1 MVGFL
6 IKKAFFDF
14 WDNLLRVVMIN
25 IGFVILMGAGVW
37 GPYLLRAHL
46 LPAFIVFFIV
56 VTAFHIYIGAASMFI
71 KQMVDYETPT
81 MKDFLSYF
89 KEIWK
94 SGLFL
99 SFIATAQVVLIVIGF
114 PFYLSV
120 GGMLGIGALSIIFWA
135 SIAWWLASQYF
146 FAIRARLD
154 TKIGK
159 IFKKSFIVFID
170 NTGFTIFLGL
180 ATIAVFIISVL
191 TAFLLPGFAGII
203 IWHQAAFKLRL
214 YKYDHLEANT
224 NADKKIIP
232 WNKLLKEDRERVGKR
247 TLRGMIFPWK
257 E

>member
-1 MVGFL
+1 MTGFL

-14 WDNLLRVVMIN
+14 WDNLLKVVMIN
-25 IGFVILMGAGVW
+25 IGFVVLMGIGVW
-37 GPYLLRAHL
+37 GPYLLRANL
-46 LPAFIVFFIV
+46 LPAFIVFFIT
-56 VTAFHIYIGAASMFI
+56 VTAFHIYIGAASMFLKRI
-71 KQMVDYETPT
+71 VDYESPT
-81 MKDFLSYF
+81 IRELFTYF
-89 KEIWK
+89 TEVWK

-99 SFIATAQVVLIVIGF
+99 SFITTAQVLLLVIGF

-159 IFKKSFIVFID
+159 IFKKSFIVFVD
-170 NTGFTIFLGL
+170 NTGFSIFLGL
-180 ATIAVFIISVL
+180 ATVAIFIISVL

-214 YKYDHLEANT
+214 YKYDHLEENPNAN
-224 NADKKIIP
+224 KKKIP

-247 TLRGMIFPWK
+247 SLRGMIFPWK

>member
-1 MVGFL
+1 MIGFL

-14 WDNLLRVVMIN
+14 WDNLLKVVIIN
-25 IGFVILMGAGVW
+25 IGVVVLLGIGVW
-37 GPYLLRAHL
+37 GPFLLRANL

-56 VTAFHIYIGAASMFI
+56 FAAFHIYIGAASMF
-71 KQMVDYETPT
+71 MRRLVDYESPT
-81 MKDFLSYF
+81 MKDFFSYVQ
-89 KEIWK
+89 EIWK

-99 SFIATAQVVLIVIGF
+99 SFISTAQVILIIIGF
-114 PFYLSV
+114 PFYLSI

-146 FAIRARLD
+146 FSIRVRLD
-154 TKIGK
+154 TKFGK
-159 IFKKSFIVFID
+159 IFKKCFIVFID
-170 NTGFTIFLGL
+170 NTGFSIFLGL
-180 ATIAVFIISVL
+180 ATIVIFVISVL

-214 YKYDHLEANT
+214 YKYDHLEANP
-224 NADKKIIP
+224 NANKKNIP

-247 TLRGMIFPWK
+247 TLRGMVFPWK